1 MIILIRNLYVR
12 YLTSF
17 SSFPKIQLLKN
28 YSQAVTQLKMN
39 EAILFHEEGSKNFK
53 MSFRYVNPD
62 LNVDRQFNFQRQVDE
77 SINRFIQRIHKNIY
91 AYIIKI
97 IYRKQKKRNEN
108 FIEMNIMNENNEI
121 KFIKNHSV
129 LNGDLTCKSIL
140 ENNADIKLVIFDTE
154 YVLKQNVPH
163 ISKIELPT
171 SILVGF
177 PIYPSKFEGT
187 NVNKVN
193 SIFNWYKKENK
204 KWIHVGEG
212 FFYVPT
218 ISDIGCQL
226 KVSCIPKNNMEYGP
240 LIEII
245 SNNVVQIG
253 PGLCPFDTRH
263 AFTKNKLSN
272 KNFRVTS
279 YNILANIYSE
289 TSVSKDTLYP
299 YCPHYALS
307 MDYRKLLILKELIGY
322 NSDIICLQEVDAT
335 IYKNDLQVSLTAL
348 NYNSVYNLKNDL
360 REGLAIFY
368 NQEKFDKLSHNYSV
382 ISQGINLNEFNIVW
396 SQIQNDNIKQIFLNR
411 NTIIQSIVLRSKEN
425 DEILIVGNTH
435 LYFRLKADHIRLLQA
450 YYGLLYLHT
459 FSKKIKEENPE
470 CNVSI
475 LYCGDFNSTPQNAIY
490 QLMTQNYVSSDHSD
504 WISDPQEHVQ
514 NISIKHDLNLAS
526 ACGIPEY
533 TNYTATFS
541 GCLDYIFYQTDYL
554 AVEQVIPMPSKE
566 ELSTYTGLPSIVCP
580 SDHIALCVDLKWLK

>member
-1 MIILIRNLYVR
+1 
-12 YLTSF
+12 
-17 SSFPKIQLLKN
+17 
-28 YSQAVTQLKMN
+28 MN
-39 EAILFHEEGSKNFK
+39 EAILFHEEGSKQFK
-53 MSFRYVNPD
+53 MTFRYINPV

-77 SINRFIQRIHKNIY
+77 SINYFIQRIYKNIHTY
-91 AYIIKI
+91 LIKT
-97 IYRKQKKRNEN
+97 IYKKRKKHNEIIQIN
-108 FIEMNIMNENNEI
+108 DNEI
-121 KFIKNHSV
+121 KFIKNHSI

-140 ENNADIKLVIFDTE
+140 ENSADIKLVIFDTE
-154 YVLKQNVPH
+154 YVLKQNVPY
-163 ISKIELPT
+163 ILKIELPM

-177 PIYPSKFEGT
+177 PIYPSKFEGI
-187 NVNKVN
+187 NINKVN
-193 SIFNWYKKENK
+193 SIFTWYKKENE

-212 FFYVPT
+212 FFYFPT
-218 ISDIGCQL
+218 ISDVGCQL
-226 KVSCIPKNNMEYGP
+226 KISCIPKNNMEYGP
-240 LIEII
+240 PVEII
-245 SNNVVQIG
+245 SNNIVQIG
-253 PGLCPFDTRH
+253 PGLCPFDIRH
-263 AFTKNKLSN
+263 VFTKNKLCN
-272 KNFRVTS
+272 KKVTS

-322 NSDIICLQEVDAT
+322 NSDIICLQEVDAK
-335 IYKNDLQVSLTAL
+335 IYKNDLQVLLTTL

-368 NQEKFDKLSHNYSV
+368 NEEKFDKLSHNYSV
-382 ISQGINLNEFNIVW
+382 ISQDINNLNEFNTVW
-396 SQIQNDNIKQIFLNR
+396 SQIQNVNTKETFLNR
-411 NTIIQSIVLRSKEN
+411 NTIIQLIVLRSKEN
-425 DEILIVGNTH
+425 NEILIVGNTH

-459 FSKKIKEENPE
+459 FSKKIKKENPE

-475 LYCGDFNSTPQNAIY
+475 LYCGDFNSTPQSAVY
-490 QLMTQNYVSSDHSD
+490 QLMTQNYVNDDHSD

-554 AVEQVIPMPSKE
+554 AVEQVIPMPSKQ
-566 ELSTYTGLPSIVCP
+566 ELSIYEGLPSIVSP